1 MTMEAKSA
9 KSREPQSAV
18 RPLNETRQSV
28 ATVATASVALGPTLE
43 SHEGAVGG
51 NVLRAGVLG
60 VNDGLVS
67 NLSLV
72 MGVAGAALETRAI
85 LITGLAGLLAG
96 ACAMAMGEWLSVQS
110 SRELHARQ
118 LKIEKRH
125 LALIPEAEREEF
137 VQIYTAKGLSKSL
150 AQQVAAQLMEN
161 PDQALDTMA
170 REELGINPDDL
181 GGSAWQ
187 AAGASFVLFTLG
199 AIVPVAPF
207 IFLIGMWAVISS
219 LVASALALLIVGA
232 GISRLTRRGGLFSAV
247 RQLLFGMAAAGL
259 TFGIGKLI
267 GAGLGG

>member
-1 MTMEAKSA
+1 MSEEPAKSTE
-9 KSREPQSAV
+9 SLFPV
-18 RPLNETRQSV
+18 RSVTRTIQGIET
-28 ATVATASVALGPTLE
+28 AGGASGPKLE
-43 SHEGAVGG
+43 SHEGAIGG

-72 MGVAGAALETRAI
+72 MGVAGAGLEARAI

-110 SRELHARQ
+110 ARELHTRQ
-118 LKIEKRH
+118 LQIEKHH
-125 LALIPEAEREEF
+125 LALIPETEREEF
-137 VQIYTAKGLSKSL
+137 VEMYKAKGLSEDL
-150 AQQVAAQLMEN
+150 AQQVAAQLMKN

-187 AAGASFVLFTLG
+187 AAGASFVLFMLG

-207 IFLIGMWAVISS
+207 IFLTGMAAVISS
-219 LVASALALLIVGA
+219 LVASAVALLVVGA
-232 GISRLTRRGGLFSAV
+232 GISRLTGRGALFSAV

-259 TFGIGKLI
+259 TFEIGKLI
-267 GAGLGG
+267 GASIGG

>member
-1 MTMEAKSA
+1 
-9 KSREPQSAV
+9 V
-18 RPLNETRQSV
+18 RSGTETLQVIAPAGV
-28 ATVATASVALGPTLE
+28 AAPPGLE
-43 SHEGAVGG
+43 SHEGVIGG

-72 MGVAGAALETRAI
+72 MGVAGAALDSRAI
-85 LITGLAGLLAG
+85 LITGLAGLIAG

-118 LKIEKRH
+118 LQIEKQH
-125 LALIPEAEREEF
+125 LALIPEAEYEEF
-137 VQIYTAKGLSKSL
+137 VKMYQAKGLSAGL
-150 AQQVAAQLMEN
+150 AHQVAAQLMAN
-161 PDQALDTMA
+161 PDHALDTMA

-207 IFLIGMWAVISS
+207 LLLTGLAAVLSS
-219 LVASALALLIVGA
+219 LVASAVALLIVGA
-232 GISRLTRRGGLFSAV
+232 SISRLTGRGALFSAV

-259 TFGIGKLI
+259 TFAIGKLI
-267 GAGLGG
+267 GVSLGG

>member
-1 MTMEAKSA
+1 MLAGSA
-9 KSREPQSAV
+9 DKRQPASPAQPV
-18 RPLNETRQSV
+18 NETIQGRAPRHVDSG
-28 ATVATASVALGPTLE
+28 SKLE
-43 SHEGAVGG
+43 SHESAIGG

-118 LKIEKRH
+118 LQIEKRH
-125 LALIPEAEREEF
+125 LTLIPEVEQEEF
-137 VQIYTAKGLSKSL
+137 VQMYKAKGLSKRL
-150 AQQVAAQLMEN
+150 AQQVAAQLMKN

-199 AIVPVAPF
+199 AIVPVAPY
-207 IFLIGMWAVISS
+207 IFLTGMSAVLSS
-219 LVASALALLIVGA
+219 LVASATGLLIVGA
-232 GISRLTRRGGLFSAV
+232 AISRLTGRGALFSAV
-247 RQLLFGMAAAGL
+247 RQLLFGMAAAAL

-267 GAGLGG
+267 GASIGG

>member
-1 MTMEAKSA
+1 MREEAPTG
-9 KSREPQSAV
+9 REPRSAV
-18 RPLNETRQSV
+18 PSDSGPSPDTGDAQLGSGLN
-28 ATVATASVALGPTLE
+28 LE
-43 SHEGAVGG
+43 SHEGAIGG

-72 MGVAGAALETRAI
+72 MGVAGAALDTRAI

-118 LKIEKRH
+118 LAIEKRH
-125 LALIPEAEREEF
+125 LALIPESEQQEF
-137 VQIYTAKGLSKSL
+137 VQMYRAKGLSQSL
-150 AQQVAAQLMEN
+150 AQQVAAQLMKN

-207 IFLIGMWAVISS
+207 MVLSGMAAVVSS
-219 LVASALALLIVGA
+219 LIASAVALLIVGVA
-232 GISRLTRRGGLFSAV
+232 ISRLTGRRALFSAV

-267 GAGLGG
+267 GASIGG

>member
-1 MTMEAKSA
+1 M
-9 KSREPQSAV
+9 
-18 RPLNETRQSV
+18 
-28 ATVATASVALGPTLE
+28 AS
-43 SHEGAVGG
+43 
-51 NVLRAGVLG
+51 
-60 VNDGLVS
+60 
-67 NLSLV
+67 
-72 MGVAGAALETRAI
+72 RAI

-96 ACAMAMGEWLSVQS
+96 ACSMAMGEWLSVQS

-118 LKIEKRH
+118 LKIEKQH
-125 LALIPEAEREEF
+125 LALIPEAEQEEF
-137 VQIYTAKGLSKSL
+137 VEMYKAKGLSQGL

-207 IFLIGMWAVISS
+207 IFLTGMAAVISS
-219 LVASALALLIVGA
+219 LVASAVALLIVGA
-232 GISRLTRRGGLFSAV
+232 GISRLTGRGALFSAV

-267 GAGLGG
+267 GANIGG

>member
-1 MTMEAKSA
+1 MAEEAA
-9 KSREPQSAV
+9 KSREPLSPERPVDKTIQGIGTSATTSGV
-18 RPLNETRQSV
+18 VER
-28 ATVATASVALGPTLE
+28 TALE
-43 SHEGAVGG
+43 SHEGAIGG

-72 MGVAGAALETRAI
+72 MGVAGAALESRAI

-118 LKIEKRH
+118 LKIEKQH
-125 LALIPEAEREEF
+125 LILIPEAEQEEF
-137 VQIYTAKGLSKSL
+137 VQMYKAKGFSESL

-161 PDQALDTMA
+161 PDQALYTMA
-170 REELGINPDDL
+170 REELGINPGDL

-207 IFLIGMWAVISS
+207 IFFTGMPAVISS
-219 LVASALALLIVGA
+219 LIASAVALLIVGA
-232 GISRLTRRGGLFSAV
+232 AISRLTGRGALFSAV

-267 GAGLGG
+267 GASIGG